1 MDKLSYALGMS
12 MASSL
17 VNSGLNKID
26 VDSFVKAFNEVINNG
41 EASEMSPQ
49 EANQYIQE
57 FFSKR
62 QEELLKENTEAGIKF
77 LEDNSKKEGVTTL
90 ASGLQ
95 YEVIT
100 EGNGA
105 KPSATDKVKCHYHG
119 TLIDGRVFDSSV
131 ERGQPAVFGVNQV
144 IKGWI
149 EALQLMSVGSK
160 WKLFIPSDLAYGANG
175 AGELIGPNT
184 TLVFEVELLGIE

>member
-41 EASEMSPQ
+41 GASEMSPQ

-100 EGNGA
+100 EGNGT

-144 IKGWI
+144 IKGWV

-160 WKLFIPSDLAYGANG
+160 WKLYIPSDLAYGAHG

-184 TLVFEVELLGIE
+184 ALVFEVELLGIE